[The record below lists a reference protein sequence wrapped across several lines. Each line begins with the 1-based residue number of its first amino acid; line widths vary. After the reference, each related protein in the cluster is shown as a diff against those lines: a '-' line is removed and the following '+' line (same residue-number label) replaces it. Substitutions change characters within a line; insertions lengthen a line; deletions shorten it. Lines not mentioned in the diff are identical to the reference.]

1 MKISTV
7 NLYPANGFRLNNK
20 KNNNVPPA
28 FSGRTA
34 DPVNVNEYNFISFTI
49 LGQNMH
55 DYFMGIENR
64 LEKGR
69 DSEEKIADGL
79 AKNIKE
85 YNKRFDLNRFF
96 EKTPNAYSTKLY
108 IADPNE
114 IITEDLRQ
122 KHGYIVHDRE
132 PAFPSFEELQN
143 KYTSPI
149 KNSHDYFKD
158 LKDYIGYQTR
168 VIDSDSKKLE
178 ENKEKDTKKYQ
189 ERIKEAS
196 RKKKQASELLDILS
210 KSGDDFAQ
218 RDICAE
224 NLASLKRKYKQAD
237 FKLKNIEFH
246 KYLTDEGIQKNQD
259 LLESNMKNLSG
270 YEIMGIQNAIDSSKR
285 VSEELQKEYDEYLD
299 IKQNGS
305 QKIAKSEAE
314 LNDVLEKLA
323 SAFSSVDMYY
333 EIEKLDGKKLM

>member
-1 MKISTV
+1 MKISAVKT
-7 NLYPANGFRLNNK
+7 YSANGYVINNK
-20 KNNNVPPA
+20 KYNKESPA
-28 FSGRTA
+28 FKGRTA
-34 DPVNVNEYNFISFTI
+34 DPVNVNEYNFISFTL

-85 YNKRFDLNRFF
+85 YNKRFGLNRFF
-96 EKTPNAYSTKLY
+96 EKTPNANSTKLY

-114 IITEDLRQ
+114 IITEDIRQ

-149 KNSHDYFKD
+149 KNTHDYFKD
-158 LKDYIGYQTR
+158 LKDYIGYQNR

-196 RKKKQASELLDILS
+196 RKKKQAGELLEILS
-210 KSGDDFAQ
+210 KSGDDFVQ

-237 FKLKNIEFH
+237 FKLKDIEFH
-246 KYLTDEGIQKNQD
+246 KYLTDEGIQGNQTF
-259 LLESNMKNLSG
+259 LERNQKNLSY
-270 YEIMGIQNAIDSSKR
+270 YEMMGRMGAINSAKR
-285 VSEELQKEYDEYLD
+285 RSEALQKEYDEYLD
-299 IKQNGS
+299 IKQNGP
-305 QKIAKSEAE
+305 QKIAKAEAE
-314 LNDVLEKLA
+314 LNDILEKLA
-323 SAFSSVDMYY
+323 SAFSSVDTYY
-333 EIEKLDGKKLM
+333 AIEKLDGKSLI